1 MSYKIAGIDV
11 HKKVLMVVVVD
22 ASTPEEKPERRR
34 FATMPSDLRRLSTWL
49 REQGVEEAVMEST
62 AQYWRSVWL
71 ELEPYMRLHLAQAF
85 SNRAPRGRKH
95 DFKDAERLVRRL
107 IANELILSFVP
118 DGEQRTWRNMTRM
131 KTQLTRDRVRLQ
143 NQMECLLEEMRIK
156 LSIVV
161 SDLLGASGLRILRAL
176 AEGETDPK
184 KLASLGDDRL
194 KCTEEQLVDA
204 LTGRPQPMHREML
217 ALQLERLQLIDTQI
231 AKLNGMIAQAMK
243 PHQEAV
249 IRLAEVPG
257 FGVDSAQQVIAE
269 VGVQA
274 STFPS
279 AAELTSWVGTC
290 PGKEESAEEN
300 HSSRSAKGN
309 KYLRRV
315 LNQAAHA
322 AVKKKGSYFQAVFR
336 RLLPRLGYKSAIWA
350 IAHRLC
356 RVVWKILHEG
366 VRFIEQGSEPDPK
379 AEKQRAR
386 ILARALRKL
395 GYHVA
400 ITPINPAVAET
411 ECKCSG
417 SDFRGSVKKSV
428 ISTNCADRA
437 ELQRTEC
444 NPMTSLFLP

>member
-1 MSYKIAGIDV
+1 MSYQIAGIDV
-11 HKKVLMVVVVD
+11 HKRVLMVVVIN

-34 FATMPSDLRRLSTWL
+34 FTTMPSDLHRLSIWL
-49 REQGVEEAVMEST
+49 REQRVEEAVMEST
-62 AQYWRSVWL
+62 AQYWRTVWL
-71 ELEPYMRLHLAQAF
+71 ELEPYLRLQLAQAF

-107 IANELILSFVP
+107 IADELILSFVP
-118 DGEQRTWRNMTRM
+118 GEEQRTWRNLTRM
-131 KTQLTRDRVRLQ
+131 KTQLNRDRVRLQ

-156 LSIVV
+156 LSMVV
-161 SDLLGASGLRILRAL
+161 SDLLGASGVRILRAL
-176 AEGETDPK
+176 AQGESDSK
-184 KLASLGDDRL
+184 KLALLGDNQL
-194 KCTEEQLVDA
+194 KCSEEQLVDA

-217 ALQLERLQLIDTQI
+217 RLQLERLQLIDRQI
-231 AKLNGMIAQAMK
+231 EELNGLIAQAMK

-257 FGVDSAQQVIAE
+257 LGVDSAQQVIAE

-290 PGKEESAEEN
+290 PGKDESAEEN

-315 LNQAAHA
+315 LNQSAHA
-322 AVKKKGSYFQAVFR
+322 AVKKKGSHFQAVFR

-356 RVVWKILHEG
+356 RLIWKILHDG
-366 VRFIEQGSEPDPK
+366 VRYIEQGSESDPK
-379 AEKQRAR
+379 LREKRAR
-386 ILARALRKL
+386 TLARALRKL
-395 GYHVA
+395 GYDVA
-400 ITPINPAVAET
+400 ITPINP
-411 ECKCSG
+411 
-417 SDFRGSVKKSV
+417 
-428 ISTNCADRA
+428 STAQKA
-437 ELQRTEC
+437 I
-444 NPMTSLFLP
+444 

>member
-11 HKKVLMVVVVD
+11 HKKVLMVVVMD
-22 ASTPEEKPERRR
+22 ASTPESKPERRR
-34 FATMPSDLRRLSTWL
+34 FTSMPSDLRRLSVWL
-49 REQGVEEAVMEST
+49 REQAVEEAVMEST

-71 ELEPYMRLHLAQAF
+71 ELEPYMRLQLAQAF

-118 DGEQRTWRNMTRM
+118 DGEQRIWRNMTRM
-131 KTQLTRDRVRLQ
+131 KLQLTRDRVRLQ

-161 SDLLGASGLRILRAL
+161 SDLLGASGLRILHAL
-176 AEGETDPK
+176 AQGETDPK
-184 KLASLGDDRL
+184 KLALLGDERL
-194 KCTEEQLVDA
+194 RCTEEQLVDA

-217 ALQLERLQLIDTQI
+217 ALQLERVQLIDTHI
-231 AKLNGMIAQAMK
+231 AKLNRLIAQAMK
-243 PHQEAV
+243 AHQDAV

-257 FGVDSAQQVIAE
+257 LGVDSAQQVISE

-279 AAELTSWVGTC
+279 AAEFTSWVGTC
-290 PGKEESAEEN
+290 PGKEESAEQN

-322 AVKKKGSYFQAVFR
+322 AVRKKGSHFQAVFR

-356 RVVWKILHEG
+356 RVIWKILHDG
-366 VRFIEQGSEPDPK
+366 LRYIEQGTESDPK
-379 AEKQRAR
+379 ARNYRAKS
-386 ILARALRKL
+386 LARALRKL
-395 GYHVA
+395 GYKVEITALDPA
-400 ITPINPAVAET
+400 IA
-411 ECKCSG
+411 
-417 SDFRGSVKKSV
+417 
-428 ISTNCADRA
+428 
-437 ELQRTEC
+437 
-444 NPMTSLFLP
+444 

>member
-11 HKKVLMVVVVD
+11 HKRVLMVVVID
-22 ASTPEEKPERRR
+22 ASTPEEEPERRR
-34 FATMPSDLRRLSTWL
+34 FTAMPSDLRRLSIWL
-49 REQGVEEAVMEST
+49 REHGVEEAVMEST
-62 AQYWRSVWL
+62 AQYWRTVWL
-71 ELEPYMRLHLAQAF
+71 ELEPYMRLQLAQAF

-107 IANELILSFVP
+107 IAEELILSFVP
-118 DGEQRTWRNMTRM
+118 DEEQRTWRNLTRM
-131 KTQLTRDRVRLQ
+131 KTQLRRDRVRLQ

-156 LSIVV
+156 LSNVV

-184 KLASLGDDRL
+184 QLALLGDEQL

-217 ALQLERLQLIDTQI
+217 RLQLERLHLIDRQI
-231 AKLNGMIAQAMK
+231 EKLNGLIAQAMK

-257 FGVDSAQQVIAE
+257 LGIDSAQQVIAE

-290 PGKEESAEEN
+290 PGKDESAEEN

-315 LNQAAHA
+315 LNQSAHA
-322 AVKKKGSYFQAVFR
+322 AVKKKGSHFQVVFR

-356 RVVWKILHEG
+356 RLIWKILHEG
-366 VRFIEQGSEPDPK
+366 VRYIEQGCESDPK
-379 AEKQRAR
+379 VRERRAR
-386 ILARALRKL
+386 TLARTLRKL
-395 GYHVA
+395 GYDVT
-400 ITPINPAVAET
+400 ITPINQVTA
-411 ECKCSG
+411 
-417 SDFRGSVKKSV
+417 
-428 ISTNCADRA
+428 
-437 ELQRTEC
+437 Q
-444 NPMTSLFLP
+444 

>member
-11 HKKVLMVVVVD
+11 HKKVLMVVVID
-22 ASTPEEKPERRR
+22 ATTPESKPERRR
-34 FATMPSDLRRLSTWL
+34 FATMPSDLCRLSSWL

-71 ELEPYMRLHLAQAF
+71 ELEPYMLLHLAQAF

-95 DFKDAERLVRRL
+95 DFRDAERLVRRL
-107 IANELILSFVP
+107 IADELILSFVP
-118 DGEQRTWRNMTRM
+118 NGEQRTWRNMTRM

-143 NQMECLLEEMRIK
+143 SQMECLLEEMRIK
-156 LSIVV
+156 LSSVV

-184 KLASLGDDRL
+184 KLAALGDDRL
-194 KCTEEQLVDA
+194 KCSKEQLVDA
-204 LTGRPQPMHREML
+204 LTGSSQPMHREML

-257 FGVDSAQQVIAE
+257 LGVDSAQQVISE

-290 PGKEESAEEN
+290 PGKDESAEEN

-322 AVKKKGSYFQAVFR
+322 AVKKNGSHFQAVFR
-336 RLLPRLGYKSAIWA
+336 RLLPRLGYQSAVWA

-366 VRFIEQGSEPDPK
+366 VRFIEQGREPDPK
-379 AEKQRAR
+379 AKKQRAR
-386 ILARALRKL
+386 SLARALRKL
-395 GYHVA
+395 GYNVA
-400 ITPINPAVAET
+400 ITPINPATAE
-411 ECKCSG
+411 K
-417 SDFRGSVKKSV
+417 
-428 ISTNCADRA
+428 AMQ
-437 ELQRTEC
+437 L
-444 NPMTSLFLP
+444 